1 MDGHL
6 QSKPLLGCQQI
17 SQQKLCKPRKENNIL
32 RKLIEEKYQARILYP
47 GKLPCRHEG
56 EIKAVSERQK
66 LREFII
72 IRLALLEKLEGAL
85 LLEKKKKSKV
95 LWWDFSGRPVVKT
108 SPSNAGTVV
117 WSLIWELRYH
127 MSHGQKN
134 RTYKKQPKLYYNI
147 LNKDV
152 KNCPHQNQIF

>member
-32 RKLIEEKYQARILYP
+32 RTLIEEKYQARILYP

-56 EIKAVSERQK
+56 EVKAVSERQK

-85 LLEKKKKSKV
+85 LLEKKKSQKYFGGTSLAGQWLRLHLLMQG
-95 LWWDFSGRPVVKT
+95 LWFDP
-108 SPSNAGTVV
+108 
-117 WSLIWELRYH
+117 
-127 MSHGQKN
+127 
-134 RTYKKQPKLYYNI
+134 
-147 LNKDV
+147 
-152 KNCPHQNQIF
+152 